1 MPGLSMSQ
9 SSLAS
14 TVPLSFS
21 TSQTVNKRSYDDD
34 AEDDVDAYFDEV
46 EAEEQTVPAETRRIA
61 KLKNSPRK
69 QMAGRLAVCNSA
81 VGVEG
86 DFEEANFL
94 APMETDL

>member
-1 MPGLSMSQ
+1 MSQ

-21 TSQTVNKRSYDDD
+21 TSKTANKRSYDDD
-34 AEDDVDAYFDEV
+34 AEDDVDAYFDEA
-46 EAEEQTVPAETRRIA
+46 EAEEQNVPIEARRIA

-69 QMAGRLAVCNSA
+69 QASGRVAIFDSA

-86 DFEEANFL
+86 DFEEAAFL